1 MQIQLSQL
9 LLEKREWSLS
19 RLIRLIIAGKALI
32 SINLIIR
39 LIMKK
44 ELKQVTKNKHLVL
57 WIV

>member
-9 LLEKREWSLS
+9 LLEKREWSLL
-19 RLIRLIIAGKALI
+19 RLIRLIIAGKVFI
-32 SINLIIR
+32 STNLIIR